1 MGSGAHR
8 LRHVLM
14 VAVCRRHIP
23 SIATGQHDVEPRQGR
38 DGAAC
43 ADADGT
49 RVERIEFLGYESFAL
64 TVTIPCESADC
75 GLHSI
80 ETLAAVKTNVVTI
93 RSGILIDGLYH
104 ARCSAIKK
112 HFFIVLEV

>member
-1 MGSGAHR
+1 MAH
-8 LRHVLM
+8 
-14 VAVCRRHIP
+14 AP
-23 SIATGQHDVEPRQGR
+23 SVTAAEDDVEPRQGR
-38 DGAAC
+38 DGTART
-43 ADADGT
+43 DADGT

-75 GLHSI
+75 GLHPI

-104 ARCSAIKK
+104 ARCSAIKT
-112 HFFIVLEV
+112 FFIVLEV